1 MTLAKNVCYLPLDGE
16 IIPCL
21 KWGML
26 PLRRPDKP
34 WMQLPSQPASALSE
48 TDYLDHMQREY
59 ERLNPAVRGL
69 LTFDQF
75 LQQAQS
81 KRPQIEKALTQHK
94 DRISAQQQQ
103 VANDW
108 YYQHFYHDPESLA
121 AWQQSDAGFQQIWL
135 ALDPDLLAHEITPLQ
150 YRNDAPARYCER
162 LSSAP
167 LSSAPLSSASSNNG
181 GLQQSALVV
190 PGSELTKQIQVQ
202 GTQMN
207 LLTLPP
213 KAVKGA
219 LLGMHCLP
227 EQKEKFV
234 QFWKSDMRYQRK
246 PLSQMVWPKGDYQFS
261 FEPL

>member
-1 MTLAKNVCYLPLDGE
+1 MTLAKNVCYLPLDSE

-59 ERLNPAVRGL
+59 ERLASNVRGL
-69 LTFDQF
+69 LTFEQF

-103 VANDW
+103 VASDW

-121 AWQQSDAGFQQIWL
+121 AWQQSDAGFQRIWL
-135 ALDPDLLAHEITPLQ
+135 ALDPDLLAHEITPVQ
-150 YRNDAPARYCER
+150 FRNDAPARYCER

-167 LSSAPLSSASSNNG
+167 LSSESPNNG

-190 PGSELTKQIQVQ
+190 PGSDLTKQIQVQ

-234 QFWKSDMRYQRK
+234 QFWKSDVRYQRK
-246 PLSQMVWPKGDYQFS
+246 PLSQMIWPKGDYQFS